1 MDFEAIVKEWFYRLP
16 KGYADAPYTEEEL
29 TVLDEVL
36 NEHGVV
42 LTEVDE
48 LDQAF
53 LNAKPIEDITK
64 KDITEAPKA
73 KGSRIPY
80 SAREREELE
89 IKTKE
94 DITAILASPDSDISP
109 QVLARIAKLLVRNG
123 ASENIIRENVKKY
136 LGRDASHTEEVLD
149 VMLDGKTN
157 EVKLASYLE
166 NRTVEYTE
174 FIDKPTSWETAF
186 KETGLSK
193 QALGDLVEFKWS
205 ANPNLGIAE
214 VALAILLSGGARPIK
229 KGDLLVYG
237 KPFEVG
243 GIGKRLKGQSG
254 FGGANDIRNGFIKT
268 YSKLVRDLQQD
279 QGSFSGITRARED
292 AIQVPTDSKSWGT
305 AWMTT
310 IQSIH
315 KELLSYL
322 AGEDLEQ
329 MRRLFA
335 EALAKSLTYLFQN
348 ETTENVYKW
357 VFPLIN
363 DDGTINEDDF
373 KREFMIQNL
382 LYYINIETGDDRSK
396 YFVLTDYDNLMI
408 FETSREG
415 IERVLKYIDLY
426 SMASFTPGAASGI
439 ASGIALKQS

>member
-1 MDFEAIVKEWFYRLP
+1 MDFDYIVREWFYRLP

-29 TVLDEVL
+29 AVLDEVL

-53 LNAKPIEDITK
+53 LDAEPVEDATK
-64 KDITEAPKA
+64 KDIKEATP

-80 SAREREELE
+80 SLRKREELE

-94 DITAILASPDSDISP
+94 DIVAILASPDSDISS
-109 QVLARIAKLLVRNG
+109 QVLARITKLLVRTG
-123 ASENIIRENVKKY
+123 AGENIIRENVKKY
-136 LGRDASHTEEVLD
+136 LGRDASHTEEVID
-149 VMLDGKTN
+149 VMLDGKTD

-166 NRTVEYTE
+166 NRTIEYTT
-174 FIDKPTSWETAF
+174 FLDKVTSWETAF

-193 QALGDLVEFKWS
+193 QALGDLIEFKWS
-205 ANPNLGIAE
+205 ANPNIGIGE
-214 VALAILLSGGARPIK
+214 VALATLLSGGSRPIK
-229 KGDLLVYG
+229 KGDLLING

-279 QGSFSGITRARED
+279 QGSFSGITRGRGD
-292 AIQVPTDSKSWGT
+292 AIQVPSDSKSWGA
-305 AWMTT
+305 AWLTT
-310 IQSIH
+310 IQTIH
-315 KELLSYL
+315 KKLLTYL
-322 AGEDLEQ
+322 VDENLEQ
-329 MRRLFA
+329 IRGFFA
-335 EALAKSLTYLFQN
+335 ETLAKSLKYIFQN
-348 ETTENVYKW
+348 EPMENMYKW
-357 VFPLIN
+357 IFPLIN
-363 DDGTINEDDF
+363 DDGTIKLDDF

-382 LYYINIETGDDRSK
+382 LYYINIETGDDKSK
-396 YFVLTDYDNLMI
+396 YFVLTDYDNLII

-415 IERVLKYIDLY
+415 IERVLEHIEIDKFP
-426 SMASFTPGAASGI
+426 AFTPGSASGI
-439 ASGIALKQS
+439 AFGIALKQS

>member
-1 MDFEAIVKEWFYRLP
+1 MDFDYIVREWFYRLP

-29 TVLDEVL
+29 AVLDEVL

-53 LNAKPIEDITK
+53 LDAEPVEDATK
-64 KDITEAPKA
+64 KDIKEATP

-80 SAREREELE
+80 SLRKREELE

-94 DITAILASPDSDISP
+94 DIVAILASPDSDISS
-109 QVLARIAKLLVRNG
+109 QVLARITKLLVRTG
-123 ASENIIRENVKKY
+123 AGENIIRENVKKY
-136 LGRDASHTEEVLD
+136 LGRDASHTEEVID
-149 VMLDGKTN
+149 VMLDGKTD

-166 NRTVEYTE
+166 NRTIEYTT
-174 FIDKPTSWETAF
+174 FLDKVTSWETAF

-193 QALGDLVEFKWS
+193 QALGDLIEFKWS
-205 ANPNLGIAE
+205 ANPNIGIGE
-214 VALAILLSGGARPIK
+214 VALATLLSGGSRPIK
-229 KGDLLVYG
+229 KGDLLING

-279 QGSFSGITRARED
+279 QGSFSGITRGRGD
-292 AIQVPTDSKSWGT
+292 AIQVPSDSKSWGA
-305 AWMTT
+305 AWLTT
-310 IQSIH
+310 IQTIH
-315 KELLSYL
+315 KELLTYL
-322 AGEDLEQ
+322 VDENLEQ
-329 MRRLFA
+329 IRGFFA
-335 EALAKSLTYLFQN
+335 ETLAKSLKYIFQN
-348 ETTENVYKW
+348 EPMENMYKW
-357 VFPLIN
+357 IFPLIN
-363 DDGTINEDDF
+363 DDGTIKLDDF

-382 LYYINIETGDDRSK
+382 LYYINIETGDDKSK
-396 YFVLTDYDNLMI
+396 YFVLTDYDNLII

-415 IERVLKYIDLY
+415 IERVLEHIEIDKFP
-426 SMASFTPGAASGI
+426 AFTPGSASGI
-439 ASGIALKQS
+439 AFGIALKQS

>member
-1 MDFEAIVKEWFYRLP
+1 MDFDVIVKEWFYRLP

-29 TVLDEVL
+29 AVLDEVL
-36 NEHGVV
+36 NEQGVV

-48 LDQAF
+48 LDQSF
-53 LNAKPIEDITK
+53 LDAQPVKNTSK

-80 SAREREELE
+80 SVRDREELE

-94 DITAILASPDSDISP
+94 DIAAILASPDSDISP
-109 QVLARIAKLLVRNG
+109 QVLARIAKLLVRTG
-123 ASENIIRENVKKY
+123 AGENIIRENVKKY
-136 LGRDASHTEEVLD
+136 LGRDASHAEEVLD
-149 VMLDGKTN
+149 VMLDGKTD

-174 FIDKPTSWETAF
+174 FLDKPTSWETAF

-229 KGDLLVYG
+229 KGDLLVNG

-268 YSKLVRDLQQD
+268 YSKLVRDIQQD
-279 QGSFSGITRARED
+279 RGSFSGITRTRED
-292 AIQVPTDSKSWGT
+292 AIQIPTDTKSWGT

-310 IQSIH
+310 IQTIH
-315 KELLSYL
+315 KNLLSYL
-322 AGEDLEQ
+322 VDEDLER
-329 MRRLFA
+329 MREFFA

-357 VFPLIN
+357 VLPLIN
-363 DDGTINEDDF
+363 DDGTINEDEF

-382 LYYINIETGDDRSK
+382 LYYINIETGDDKSN

-415 IERVLKYIDLY
+415 IERVLKHIELY

-439 ASGIALKQS
+439 ATGIALKQ